1 MLKKFSKYYELSTGF
16 CAVKYW
22 TNIIEENVFEL
33 IQAIYSELFDTFA
46 FDFETNHDKFI
57 KTFCHMSLFLICL
70 HFLRCRKSCEKKNLL
85 TVNVFEGQ
93 GKYFL

>member
-1 MLKKFSKYYELSTGF
+1 M
-16 CAVKYW
+16 
-22 TNIIEENVFEL
+22 IEENVFEL

-70 HFLRCRKSCEKKNLL
+70 HF
-85 TVNVFEGQ
+85 
-93 GKYFL
+93 